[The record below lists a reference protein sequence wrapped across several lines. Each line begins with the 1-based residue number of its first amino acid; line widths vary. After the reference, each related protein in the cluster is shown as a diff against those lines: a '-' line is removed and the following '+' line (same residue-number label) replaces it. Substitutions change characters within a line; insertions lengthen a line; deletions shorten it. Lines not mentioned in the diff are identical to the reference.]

1 MVLHSNSDAVST
13 TGRCIKAG
21 DLVIVYERF
30 DSMKHVYVNPGES
43 YGNRYGNFK
52 LKDWVGKPFG
62 SRVESSG
69 RGQTGWVY
77 LLAPTPELW
86 TTVLRHRTQI
96 LYVADISLICTF
108 LELKPGCI
116 VLESGTGS
124 SSLTHSL
131 ARAIAPTGHVH
142 TFEFHLP
149 RAQAAEKEFKEHG
162 MGDIITVKQRNI
174 EELGFPEELHGRA
187 DGLFLDL
194 PGPWHAVASAAQC
207 LRPDGVF
214 CSFSP
219 CIEQVQ
225 RTCAALEEQGF
236 FAVRS
241 MECLLRH
248 YEVRQEKLISV
259 DDVEGLHC
267 QQVSAKRKRQEE
279 FQSRKRQALSPATSP
294 APAAMHSNI
303 ITTSTTPASP
313 QGAAALQAS
322 LAAEGSDAMIMEA
335 SLTAAEPLNER
346 AAGEEKVGGPEG
358 PGNAPGRA
366 LHEAK
371 GDANGATSADLVP
384 LVFQAGQQGCVT
396 QAEAHTGAGKK
407 LNSSALPS
415 SHRYVVAK
423 PVNDARGHTGY
434 LTFARRS
441 VDE

>member
-1 MVLHSNSDAVST
+1 
-13 TGRCIKAG
+13 
-21 DLVIVYERF
+21 
-30 DSMKHVYVNPGES
+30 MKSVYVNPGES

-96 LYVADISLICTF
+96 LYVADISLICTL

-124 SSLTHSL
+124 GSLTHSL

-149 RAQAAEKEFKEHG
+149 RAEAAEKEFKEHG

-174 EELGFPEELHGRA
+174 EELGFPEELHGQA

-248 YEVRQEKLISV
+248 YEVRQEKLTLV
-259 DDVEGLHC
+259 DDLEGVQC

-279 FQSRKRQALSPATSP
+279 FQSRKRQALNPATSP
-294 APAAMHSNI
+294 APGAIH
-303 ITTSTTPASP
+303 TTTTTTTTTTPASP
-313 QGAAALQAS
+313 QGAPAEHAT
-322 LAAEGSDAMIMEA
+322 EGSDAMMVEA
-335 SLTAAEPLNER
+335 SLTAAVPLNEQP
-346 AAGEEKVGGPEG
+346 AEQETAGGLIGPED
-358 PGNAPGRA
+358 PGTIAPGYGLLAAPLGQTTHDPVAATNGNVDSAPGRA
-366 LHEAK
+366 LHEAN
-371 GDANGATSADLVP
+371 GGANGAIATDLAQPV
-384 LVFQAGQQGCVT
+384 VQQGQQGDVT
-396 QAEAHTGAGKK
+396 QAEAQKGDEKK
-407 LNSSALPS
+407 MNSSTLPS
-415 SHRYVVAK
+415 SQRYVVAK

-441 VDE
+441 VDD